1 MAKPTLKWAGGKRNL
16 FSDIKD
22 RFPSTYQSYHEP
34 FFGGGALYFNIEPKN
49 GTINDKNPRLVNYY
63 QVLRNRTDDLIQELK
78 EFDDP
83 ESDPE
88 PSLEF
93 SSKDRKDRN
102 IDEYYYQIRALYNRR
117 PNNEKFSD
125 VEEAA
130 MLQYLNRTCYNGLY
144 RENNSGEFNTPIGR
158 YSDPDWVLENRLRD
172 ASKVLK
178 GTDIKNKDFGY
189 ILESAE
195 PDDLVYLD
203 PPYKPLSPT
212 ANFTEYSSGGFGKD
226 EQERLIETVKQ
237 LDEMGVNI
245 ILSNSAIMHDDYKD
259 IFNVEYVMGGRSIS
273 RDGDGRGDTKEIL
286 VNNVD

>member
-1 MAKPTLKWAGGKRNL
+1 MAKPTLKWAGGKRDL
-16 FSDIKD
+16 FSDIMD

-34 FFGGGALYFNIEPKN
+34 FFGGGALFFNIEPKN

-63 QVLRNRTDDLIQELK
+63 QILRDRTDELVRELK

-93 SSKDRKDRN
+93 SSEDRKNRN
-102 IDEYYYQIRALYNRR
+102 IDEYYYQVRALYNRR
-117 PNNEKFSD
+117 PNDENFSN

-158 YSDPDWVLENRLRD
+158 YSNPDWVLESRLRD

-178 GTDIKNKDFGY
+178 GTQINNEDFGY
-189 ILESAE
+189 ILESAS
-195 PDDLVYLD
+195 PDDLVYFD

-226 EQERLIETVKQ
+226 EQERLIETVKK
-237 LDEMGVNI
+237 LDEIGVNI

-273 RDGDGRGDTKEIL
+273 RDADGRGDTKEIL